1 MRLSKILRK
10 QHLCRAEPILVRH
23 RNAATCVDGT
33 VSGNRRVIGARELT
47 THEACSTGTRLSFK
61 FYPADA
67 RPLGR
72 LDDWTIV
79 ICYGAVQFG
88 DPRSRTSNSSFEM
101 SLLFRVPFHASPPQA
116 TDSPWIQSSI
126 GKSHVARESQAL
138 HQFPIEALPS
148 FHRLRLPRKICTCDR
163 DSVQIDCLMTIHR
176 KYRCFDRPRPKITS
190 FR

>member
-1 MRLSKILRK
+1 MPQPALTEQFRVTEGSLAHANS
-10 QHLCRAEPILVRH
+10 
-23 RNAATCVDGT
+23 
-33 VSGNRRVIGARELT
+33 RR
-47 THEACSTGTRLSFK
+47 TRLAQQELAYLSSSI
-61 FYPADA
+61 
-67 RPLGR
+67 PLTR
-72 LDDWTIV
+72 DRSDDWTIV